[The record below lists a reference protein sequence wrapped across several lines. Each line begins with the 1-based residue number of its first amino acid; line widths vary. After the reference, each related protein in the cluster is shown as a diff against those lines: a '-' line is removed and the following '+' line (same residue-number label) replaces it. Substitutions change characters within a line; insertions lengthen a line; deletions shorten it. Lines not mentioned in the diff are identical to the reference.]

1 MRVTSVTISAARELG
16 KLFSRLHRLPRLE
29 TINLTFF
36 SAYGHWLDF
45 DGEGRLALQESTLRA
60 LATSFSVRSPS
71 KLTSL
76 SLHNLHTWDVSPLES
91 PPFQAVLKTLRRLQL
106 SVIYDRARDL
116 AIASDR
122 WSHFWGTLCCHL
134 VLAPT
139 QHFLTELARHGNV
152 HVGASLKLCFA
163 GLHFPRLRALSCK
176 ILFEPSVG
184 AEPFILRHA
193 ATLTRLH
200 LIACKL
206 PFDTPSTPDEELT
219 AVITWKNIWDSFATD
234 LTALVALH
242 VDESDGDSL
251 EYPFVHPGSAVYSTT
266 GRCTLQH
273 ILIALTLW
281 RSGGSA

>member
-1 MRVTSVTISAARELG
+1 M
-16 KLFSRLHRLPRLE
+16 LF
-29 TINLTFF
+29 
-36 SAYGHWLDF
+36 
-45 DGEGRLALQESTLRA
+45 
-60 LATSFSVRSPS
+60 RS
-71 KLTSL
+71 
-76 SLHNLHTWDVSPLES
+76 VSPLES

-251 EYPFVHPGSAVYSTT
+251 EYPFVHPMSAVYDGEMLTPT
-266 GRCTLQH
+266 YFDRPDAV
-273 ILIALTLW
+273 AL
-281 RSGGSA
+281 RRF